1 MPQTSNTSNVTAI
14 ESRQT
19 IFFSVA
25 FHYFPS
31 VDMAIANTVLFSF
44 ISLTL
49 IRAVLVNPFR
59 PIYARI
65 PLACAVLEAIGYG
78 ARIHVAEYADLAA
91 FIVQS
96 LFILVIPIA
105 LTLVNYIVL
114 GMLMHTAGKQV
125 GCLQPQRVARTF
137 FSSDMVCFM
146 FQSGG
151 AGMLVHANL
160 QSFGNGLIVAGI
172 VVQLCFFT
180 GFCLLT
186 VYAAFSRRFSLY
198 DVPQLRPVFHSLLT
212 TNALLYIRNIF
223 RVWEAL
229 DAGGYVGTHEWL
241 FEALESLA
249 ILLCL
254 AAYSHWH
261 FGLPRRPAD
270 FYCSYIARV
279 AGLWHLEFVF
289 ALL

>member
-1 MPQTSNTSNVTAI
+1 
-14 ESRQT
+14 
-19 IFFSVA
+19 
-25 FHYFPS
+25 
-31 VDMAIANTVLFSF
+31 MAIANTVLFSF

-241 FEALESLA
+241 FEAFESLA

-261 FGLPRRPAD
+261 FGRLLPYSHDELAVL
-270 FYCSYIARV
+270 I
-279 AGLWHLEFVF
+279 GNHGKLEEGHASSLAAYAENQQLHSVPGIPL
-289 ALL
+289 ACKAAERGGG